1 MPFAQKC
8 TAILSNHAAF
18 LMRIYVEAVTTSS
31 CFKLMI
37 SLMRDRLNVDVLNE
51 KSIVG
56 LMILSIEKVDQ

>member
-1 MPFAQKC
+1 
-8 TAILSNHAAF
+8 
-18 LMRIYVEAVTTSS
+18 
-31 CFKLMI
+31 MI

>member
-1 MPFAQKC
+1 
-8 TAILSNHAAF
+8 
-18 LMRIYVEAVTTSS
+18 MRIYVEAVTTSS